1 MHLWLSDDC
10 IGEGAQEMYPAQD
23 VAWDRVF
30 QLWDWVDFME
40 GKRLRGGGDSGIVS
54 YEMHRKG
61 EYIKCSPLQ
70 G

>member
-1 MHLWLSDDC
+1 MGLGRFHG
-10 IGEGAQEMYPAQD
+10 GEEA
-23 VAWDRVF
+23 
-30 QLWDWVDFME
+30 
-40 GKRLRGGGDSGIVS
+40 KGGGDSGIVS